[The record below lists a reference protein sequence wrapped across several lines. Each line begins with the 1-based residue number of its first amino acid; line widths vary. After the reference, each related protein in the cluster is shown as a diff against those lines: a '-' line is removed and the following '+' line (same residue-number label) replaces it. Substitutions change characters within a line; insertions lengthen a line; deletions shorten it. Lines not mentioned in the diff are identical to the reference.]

1 MVTYYLFDCRS
12 ESDFMSTRLTVLVF
26 YKKTL
31 NHEIMLFKF
40 VINAIDIAS
49 VFMLVSFA
57 SFDLHA
63 ESRFATVSVRPAV
76 TDAAARA

>member
-1 MVTYYLFDCRS
+1 
-12 ESDFMSTRLTVLVF
+12 MSTRLTVLVF